1 MLDWTICLL
10 LFTNDTSNIIRRG
23 RGEGGHSGITDVPSP
38 EWGLLIQLIQKRG
51 PSISAETINNG
62 GGSRVALELD

>member
-1 MLDWTICLL
+1 MILVTLL
-10 LFTNDTSNIIRRG
+10 G
-23 RGEGGHSGITDVPSP
+23 KGGGGGYSGITEVSSPAP